1 MSSDPN
7 SCCVEDGRRRVKEC
21 DRAVTYV
28 VQAILTSFDM
38 PRISVALINCHGDAA
53 CLVKHVSDC
62 IFVVV
67 ALRYTHQASVD
78 VIKAIY
84 IP

>member
-7 SCCVEDGRRRVKEC
+7 NRCVENGRRRVKEC

-38 PRISVALINCHGDAA
+38 PRITGALINCHGDAA
-53 CLVKHVSDC
+53 CLVMHVSDC
-62 IFVVV
+62 ILVV

-78 VIKAIY
+78 VIKGIS